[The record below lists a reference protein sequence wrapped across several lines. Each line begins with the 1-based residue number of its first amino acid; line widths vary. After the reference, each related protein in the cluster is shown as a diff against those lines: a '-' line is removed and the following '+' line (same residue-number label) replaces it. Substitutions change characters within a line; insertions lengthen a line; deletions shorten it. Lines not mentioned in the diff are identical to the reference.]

1 MVLIG
6 YMDSLP
12 IYGPKIFYMDSLSLY
27 GLIVDIWTQN
37 SLYGLFVVI
46 WTLCRYMDSLSIYG
60 LKIDVQMKIE
70 YFSHLDYNPN
80 PNIIENIIPL
90 LAFGL

>member
-6 YMDSLP
+6 YMDSLS

-37 SLYGLFVVI
+37 RCTDAYRLYGLLI
-46 WTLCRYMDSLSIYG
+46 GYMDSILYCYNDVDLFLSLI
-60 LKIDVQMKIE
+60 LS
-70 YFSHLDYNPN
+70 FS
-80 PNIIENIIPL
+80 
-90 LAFGL
+90 